1 MTWPLLL
8 EPADVFNPGGDP
20 APLEVITRANNIQRV
35 CGIPLARRGE
45 LLAFLATV
53 PPVEPATPLLGAAW
67 RWGDV
72 VAAMRK
78 RAPDLIPEVYR

>member
-8 EPADVFNPGGDP
+8 EPADVFTAGGDP

-53 PPVEPATPLLGAAW
+53 PPIEPATPLLGAAW

-78 RAPDLIPEVYR
+78 RAPDLIPEAYR

>member
-1 MTWPLLL
+1 MMLTA
-8 EPADVFNPGGDP
+8 ADLFHADADP
-20 APLEVITRANNIQRV
+20 APLQVVARGNNILRI

-45 LLAFLATV
+45 LLAFLSTV
-53 PPVEPATPLLGAAW
+53 PPVEPATPLLGAVW

-78 RAPDLIPEVYR
+78 RAPELIPEAYR